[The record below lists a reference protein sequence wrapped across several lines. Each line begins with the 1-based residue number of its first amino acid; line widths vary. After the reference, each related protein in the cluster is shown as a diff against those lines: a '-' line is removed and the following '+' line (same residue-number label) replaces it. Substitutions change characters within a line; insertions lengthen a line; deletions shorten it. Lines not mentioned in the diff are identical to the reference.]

1 MIYTTLRFLR
11 KIFSSGSYIYTYVC
25 VYGQSLSHVWFF
37 CHPMDCSPPGSPVH
51 GISQARILEW
61 VAFST
66 PGDLPNLGIKPASL
80 MSPALGGQ
88 IGKVWGQ
95 EEKGAAEG
103 EMVGWHHW
111 LNGHESEQTLGDS
124 EGQGSLA
131 CYSPC
136 GCKELH
142 MTEWTTIR
150 GIENVAFQL
159 KTGALEALDCLS

>member
-1 MIYTTLRFLR
+1 MIYTTLLFLR
-11 KIFSSGSYIYTYVC
+11 EIFSSGSHIYTYVC
-25 VYGQSLSHVWFF
+25 VYGQSLSHVWLF
-37 CHPMDCSPPGSPVH
+37 CDPMDCSPPGSSVH

-61 VAFST
+61 FAFPT
-66 PGDLPNLGIKPASL
+66 LGDLPDPGIKPASL
-80 MSPALGGQ
+80 VSPALEGY
-88 IGKVWGQ
+88 IGKDWGQ
-95 EEKGAAEG
+95 EEKEAAEDD
-103 EMVGWHHW
+103 MVGWHHW

-131 CYSPC
+131 CYSPW
-136 GCKELH
+136 GGKELH